1 MKYSIAALMTAVLLL
16 SCTREEIVPAQP
28 ESSVETTVESAGNY
42 VPGEARV
49 YLSEEMA
56 AIIEEAAETGACE
69 TKSSGMNDLMRELG
83 VTKMYRLFPHAGQYE
98 ERTRREGLHRWYVVE
113 FSQEVALT
121 KAETSF
127 TNLPGVDIFE
137 PVQGVKI
144 NDFNDLTSDMW
155 GLNNTVYPDYDI
167 NVVPVWAEYTTGNPD
182 VVVAVVDNGV
192 DLNHED
198 LAANCLT
205 SGHYNSITGTA
216 HIKASVHGT
225 HVAGTIA
232 AVNNNGKGVAG
243 VAGGDKAKGQAG
255 VKIMSC
261 QIFQDN
267 SDGTTTSSGGSAAI
281 KYAADNGAVIAQNS
295 WGYNYDYDGN
305 GRIEGDEYTKAMKA
319 TIQASDKSAVDY
331 FIKYAGCDNAGNQL
345 PDSPMKGGV
354 VIFAAGNDAIGNGAP
369 GSYDPIICVG
379 SIASDGTRSSFSNFG
394 SWVDICAPGSGILST
409 VPNNRYDK
417 LNGTSM
423 ACPHVSG
430 VAALLVSYFGGPGFT
445 NDMLKEKI
453 ISSANTEIIPTS
465 YQVGGL
471 VDAYGAFVLGN
482 DKAPAA
488 VTDLKVSG
496 RGNNIDMS
504 WTVPADEDG
513 KAAYGFL
520 VIYGKDQ
527 AKVEAATPSN
537 LVGVEYKAC
546 VPGLAVGEAA
556 EFSVSRIDFTSKYY
570 VKMLAYSYG
579 RNYSAP
585 TQVLSATT
593 TENHAPEITVEHDGP
608 IFLMPSQTL
617 NIKVVVTEPD
627 SHDFTVEHVKGSDAE
642 KLSKSP
648 DGTWNLALKGKDAST
663 GTYEMKIIATDEYGM
678 ATTLPVSYEIRENSA
693 PEKIKEVE
701 DILLT
706 AKGREFIIDMTD
718 YVSDRDAE
726 QLKYEITVLDA
737 KVAYLTAKGDKLIGT
752 ALGYGSTNVTVV
764 AKDARGEKVVFDFK
778 VTVKDPSD
786 PLSLYPN
793 PVKDYLNVAT
803 LDLADTEITIANS
816 TGKVMFHQVM
826 KVSAQDPARIDM
838 TSYVPGTY
846 SVQVKFGG
854 KVYKKNV
861 VKL

>member
-1 MKYSIAALMTAVLLL
+1 MKYSLAALMTAVFLL

-28 ESSVETTVESAGNY
+28 ESPAETSVESAANY
-42 VPGEARV
+42 VQGEARV

-56 AIIEEAAETGACE
+56 AMLEEAAETGSLE
-69 TKSSGMNDLMRELG
+69 TKSSGMNAIMHELG
-83 VTKMYRLFPHAGQYE
+83 VSQMYRLFPHAGQYE
-98 ERTRREGLHRWYVVE
+98 ERTRREGLHRWYVVKY
-113 FSQEVALT
+113 SQDVPMT
-121 KAETSF
+121 KAQTSF
-127 TNLPGVDIFE
+127 GSLPGVDIFE
-137 PVQGVKI
+137 PVQEVKI

-155 GLNNTVYPDYDI
+155 GLNNTLYPEYDI
-167 NVVPVWAEYTTGNPD
+167 NVKPVWAEYTTGNPD

-198 LAANCLT
+198 LAANCLKTGHFNAVTNT
-205 SGHYNSITGTA
+205 S
-216 HIKASVHGT
+216 HIKAAVHGT

-243 VAGGDKAKGQAG
+243 VAGGDHAKGQLG

-267 SDGTTTSSGGSAAI
+267 SDGTTTSAGGAAAI

-295 WGYNYDYDGN
+295 WGYNYDFDGD
-305 GRIEGDEYTKAMKA
+305 GQLTGDEYSKAMKA

-331 FIKYAGCDNAGNQL
+331 FIKYAGCDNQGNQL

-369 GSYDPIICVG
+369 GSYEPIIAVG

-394 SWVDICAPGSGILST
+394 SWVDVCAPGSGILST
-409 VPNNRYDK
+409 TPNNRYDK

-445 NDMLKEKI
+445 NEMLREKI
-453 ISSANTEIIPTS
+453 VASANTEIIPRT

-471 VDAYGAFVLGN
+471 VDAYGAFVYGN
-482 DKAPAA
+482 DKAPSE
-488 VTDLKVSG
+488 VTDLEASG
-496 RGNNIDMS
+496 RGNNIDLK
-504 WTVPADEDG
+504 WTVTADEDG

-520 VIYGKDQ
+520 VIYGKDK
-527 AKVEAATPSN
+527 ATVEAATPSN
-537 LVGVEYKAC
+537 LGGAECKAC
-546 VPGLAVGEAA
+546 VPDIPAGERA
-556 EFSVSRIDFTSKYY
+556 EFSVSRVDFTSKYY

-579 RNYSAP
+579 RSYSEA
-585 TQVLSATT
+585 TEVLSATT
-593 TENHAPEITVEHDGP
+593 TENHAPEIIVEHDGP

-617 NIKVVVTEPD
+617 NIRVVVNEPD
-627 SHDFTVEHVKGSDAE
+627 SHAFELEHVKGSDAE
-642 KLSKSP
+642 KLSKST
-648 DGTWNLALKGKDAST
+648 DGSWNLTLKGKDADT
-663 GTYEMKIIATDEYGM
+663 GTYTMKLTATDEYGM

-693 PEKIKEVE
+693 PEKIKEIE
-701 DILLT
+701 NILLT
-706 AKGREFIIDMTD
+706 AKGREFIIDMTE

-726 QLKYEITVLDA
+726 QLKYDITVVDPR
-737 KVAYLTAKGDKLIGT
+737 VAYLTSKGDKLIGT
-752 ALGYGSTNVTVV
+752 ALAYGSTDVTVV
-764 AKDARGEKVVFDFK
+764 AKDARGEKVTFTFK

-793 PVKDYLNVAT
+793 PVRDYLNVAT

-816 TGKVMFHQVM
+816 TGKVMFHEVM

>member
-1 MKYSIAALMTAVLLL
+1 MKYSLAALMTAVLLL
-16 SCTREEIVPAQP
+16 SCTREEITPAQP
-28 ESSVETTVESAGNY
+28 ESSPETSVESVGNY
-42 VPGEARV
+42 MPGEARV

-56 AIIEEAAETGACE
+56 AILEEAAEAGSLE
-69 TKSSGMNDLMRELG
+69 TKSSGMNELMLELG
-83 VTKMYRLFPHAGQYE
+83 VSKMYRLFPHAGKYE

-121 KAETSF
+121 KAEASF
-127 TNLPGVDIFE
+127 AHLPGVDIFE
-137 PVQGVKI
+137 PVQQVKI
-144 NDFNDLTSDMW
+144 NDFNDLSSEMW
-155 GLNNTVYPDYDI
+155 GLNNTLYPDVDI
-167 NVVPVWAEYTTGNPD
+167 NVMPVWAEYTTGNPD

-198 LAANCLT
+198 LAANCLA
-205 SGHYNSITGTA
+205 SGHYNAVSGTS
-216 HIKASVHGT
+216 HIKAGTHGT

-267 SDGTTTSSGGSAAI
+267 SDGTTAFGGSATAI
-281 KYAADNGAVIAQNS
+281 KYAADNGAVICQNS
-295 WGYNYDYDGN
+295 WGYNYDFDGD
-305 GRIEGDEYTKAMKA
+305 GQITGDEYTKAMKA
-319 TIQASDKSAVDY
+319 TIQASDKAAVDY
-331 FIKYAGCDNAGNQL
+331 FITYAGCDNSGNQL
-345 PDSPMKGGV
+345 SDSPMKGGV

-369 GSYDPIICVG
+369 GSYEPIVAVG
-379 SIASDGTRSSFSNFG
+379 AIASDGTRSTFSNFG
-394 SWVDICAPGSGILST
+394 SWVDICAPGTGILST
-409 VPNNRYDK
+409 VPNNGYTK

-445 NDMLKEKI
+445 NDMLKEKLLG
-453 ISSANTEIIPTS
+453 SANTEIIPTS
-465 YQVGGL
+465 YQIGGL
-471 VDAYGAFVLGN
+471 LDAYGAFVLGN
-482 DKAPAA
+482 DKAPSE
-488 VTDLKVSG
+488 VTDLKVAG
-496 RGNNIDMS
+496 RGNNIDLS
-504 WTVPADEDG
+504 WTVTADEDG

-520 VIYGKDQ
+520 VIYGKDK
-527 AKVEAATPSN
+527 AKVEAATPNN
-537 LVGVEYKAC
+537 LVGVEYRAC
-546 VPGLAVGEAA
+546 VPGLSVGQNA

-579 RNYSAP
+579 RSYSAA
-585 TQVLSATT
+585 TEVFSATT
-593 TENHAPEITVEHDGP
+593 TENHAPEIIVEHDGP
-608 IFLMPSQTL
+608 IYLMPSQTL

-627 SHDFTVEHVKGSDAE
+627 SHEFTVEHVKGSDAE
-642 KLSKSP
+642 KLSKST
-648 DGTWNLALKGKDAST
+648 DGSWNLTLKGKDAAT
-663 GTYEMKIIATDEYGM
+663 GTYEMAIKATDEYGM
-678 ATTLPVSYEIRENSA
+678 STTLPVSYEIRENSA
-693 PEKIKEVE
+693 PEKIKDVE

-706 AKGREFIIDMTD
+706 AKGREFIIDMTE
-718 YVSDRDAE
+718 YVLDRDAE
-726 QLKYEITVLDA
+726 QLKYEISVVDA

-764 AKDARGEKVVFDFK
+764 AKDARGEKVTFTFK

-816 TGKVMFHQVM
+816 TGKVMFHEVM